1 MGWGILESSRAA
13 FPRGTSLVGVV
24 DKKVVSDNDS
34 INQAEVVA
42 RSPEPSDD
50 PNDPLN
56 WSLTWKCVHLF
67 VLAFGSAITNATTTM
82 LTPGLEPLTEK
93 LQSNDSDIST
103 WIITAPTFWTSAA
116 AFIAVAGT
124 DIWGRRPF
132 YVWSAVFL
140 ALANFAGFFSTD
152 FRMLVIA
159 RTAGGLFSAPLFTL
173 LTASISDIF
182 FVNQR
187 GRSIAVWNLMLN
199 SGAQLGQIIAG
210 VVTDSFGVSSNFL
223 ITGFMYTG
231 LIPLFYFTVFE
242 SAYFNRKNE
251 PVTTIVVQPD
261 KLRSEWD
268 EEDLKG
274 SNVPAKKSYGQQ
286 LTLFNGRLSNKSF
299 FKGII
304 KPFGLITSPIVIYS
318 CFLNAAIFFFLVGM
332 STFMSI
338 LLSAP
343 PYDLGPSEIGMTNLP
358 LFVVGLLAGPLFG
371 WLSDSSVGLMA
382 RYNGTKKG
390 MVEPEFRLVLLVLST
405 PVTMAGLIGLG
416 ASFQNGLPL
425 AWILV
430 WMTVTN
436 VGSVSAIQI
445 AVSYVIDCHPEHSAQ
460 AFSSVNLISA
470 AVVTVGLGPMIEW
483 LMSAG
488 PVVVFGAM
496 AGTAAGVTALA
507 IPMYVFGKKIRA
519 WYENA
524 SWAQR
529 LLD

>member
-1 MGWGILESSRAA
+1 
-13 FPRGTSLVGVV
+13 
-24 DKKVVSDNDS
+24 
-34 INQAEVVA
+34 
-42 RSPEPSDD
+42 
-50 PNDPLN
+50 
-56 WSLTWKCVHLF
+56 
-67 VLAFGSAITNATTTM
+67 
-82 LTPGLEPLTEK
+82 
-93 LQSNDSDIST
+93 
-103 WIITAPTFWTSAA
+103 
-116 AFIAVAGT
+116 
-124 DIWGRRPF
+124 
-132 YVWSAVFL
+132 
-140 ALANFAGFFSTD
+140 
-152 FRMLVIA
+152 
-159 RTAGGLFSAPLFTL
+159 
-173 LTASISDIF
+173 
-182 FVNQR
+182 
-187 GRSIAVWNLMLN
+187 
-199 SGAQLGQIIAG
+199 
-210 VVTDSFGVSSNFL
+210 
-223 ITGFMYTG
+223 MYTG
-231 LIPLFYFTVFE
+231 LVPLFYFTVFE
-242 SAYFNRKNE
+242 SAYFKRKNE

-261 KLRSEWD
+261 KLSSEWD

-274 SNVPAKKSYGQQ
+274 SSVPPKKSYAQ
-286 LTLFNGRLSNKSF
+286 LLALSNGRLSNKSF

-343 PYDLGPSEIGMTNLP
+343 PYDLGPSEIGMTNIP

-371 WLSDSSVGLMA
+371 WLSDTSVDLMA

-390 MVEPEFRLVLLVLST
+390 MVEPEFRLVLLLVAT
-405 PVTMAGLIGLG
+405 PITMAGLIGLG
-416 ASFQNGLPL
+416 GSFQNELPI

-436 VGSVSAIQI
+436 VGSISAIQI

-460 AFSSVNLISA
+460 AFASVNLISA
-470 AVVTVGLGPMIEW
+470 AVVTVGLGSMIEW

-496 AGTAAGVTALA
+496 AGCAAGVTVLAL
-507 IPMYVFGKKIRA
+507 PMYVFGKKIRA